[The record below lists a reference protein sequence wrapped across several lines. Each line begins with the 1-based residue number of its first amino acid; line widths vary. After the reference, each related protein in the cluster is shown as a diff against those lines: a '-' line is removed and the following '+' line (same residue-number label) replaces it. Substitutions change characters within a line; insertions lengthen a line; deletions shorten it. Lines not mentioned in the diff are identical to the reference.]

1 MKLMIVSH
9 ACVTPINQNFYA
21 QVSELTGWDVSL
33 VIPAVW
39 STEYK
44 ANVEPTRWEGFAGP
58 IHMIPV
64 WKPGNIPL
72 HVYKNTMVGVL
83 RKEAPNAIYVH
94 HEPYGLAT
102 FQIYMANR
110 LVGNCPTGFYA
121 AQNIVKQYPPPFRW
135 FEHYVFSQSSFAF
148 PVAHGALDVL
158 RQKGY
163 RGEAEVLPLPLDP
176 GIYQRRPEWAASKRS
191 ELGLGT
197 DEFVIGYLGRL
208 VEEKGLCSLL
218 GAAAILKDRRWTC
231 VLVGSGPLESRLRAL
246 AAELGIADRLIFAGY
261 VPHEEAPGWFSLFDL
276 FVLPS
281 ETRPN
286 WKEQFGRVI
295 VEANAC
301 RTAVLGTQSGEI
313 GNVLRTTGGGVTVP
327 EANKD
332 ALAEAIL
339 FLMENPSQRRKLAE
353 TGEQSALREYGQLH
367 LTRRFA
373 ATIESAMSR
382 TAKKEKS

>member
-21 QVSELTGWDVSL
+21 QVGELTGWDVSL

-39 STEYK
+39 TTEYE

-58 IHMIPV
+58 IYKVPV

-72 HVYKNTMVGVL
+72 HVYKDTMLGVL
-83 RKEAPNAIYVH
+83 RKATPNAIYVH

-102 FQIYMANR
+102 FQIYLANR
-110 LVGNCPTGFYA
+110 LAGNCPAGFYA
-121 AQNIVKQYPPPFRW
+121 AQNIVKRYPPPFRW
-135 FEHYVFSQSSFAF
+135 FERYVFSRSSFAF
-148 PVAHGALDVL
+148 PVASGALDVL

-163 RGEAEVLPLPLDP
+163 RGEAEVLPLPVDP
-176 GIYQRRPEWAASKRS
+176 SIYYRRPEWAASKRA
-191 ELGLGT
+191 ELGLAV

-218 GAAAILKDRRWTC
+218 RAAALLKEGRWRC
-231 VLVGSGPLESRLRAL
+231 LLVGSGPLESHLRTL

-261 VPHEEAPGWFSLFDL
+261 VPREEAPGWFSLFDL

-301 RTAVLGTQSGEI
+301 GTAVLGTQSGEI

-327 EANKD
+327 EANTK
-332 ALAEAIL
+332 ALAEALL
-339 FLMENPSQRRKLAE
+339 FLMENPAQRRKLAK
-353 TGEQSALREYGQLH
+353 TGEEAAVREYGQLH
-367 LTRRFA
+367 LAQRFA
-373 ATIESAMSR
+373 VTIESAMGQ
-382 TAKKEKS
+382 TATGQRS